1 MRKVSPLTPKCDYI
15 KSYIFSFFR
24 KKIKECILFFCLS
37 FFFSSC
43 SVSKY
48 IPQGESLYTGAKIIT
63 NTDSSL
69 NKKQTKALNK
79 QLKTIIRP
87 IPNSTIF
94 GFPYKVWFYY
104 ATGEPKK
111 EKGMRSWFR
120 MKFGETPLLASKRAV
135 NVNTEIISNYLN
147 NEGYFRSTASG
158 DLLMKGKKAAAFYTV
173 NVRPRYTIGKV
184 EFVIKDSMILSK
196 SLLQTKAASLLKVDE
211 PYRFDNI
218 KLERGRIDKTLKLN
232 GYYYFRPDFLIIKA
246 DTNQSNQKVNL
257 FLELKANI
265 TQTSLK
271 QYTIKDVLVYVDAP
285 DSTSIKGVQI
295 RGGLNVFDSKRS
307 FLPKVF
313 NDAIGFSSGRLYN
326 SQTHNASLSKLINL
340 RNFKFVKNRFEMVN
354 RSDSAQINV
363 IYDLTSLKKKSL
375 QTELNA
381 LTRSNNLAGTQLG
394 ASWLNRNIFK
404 GAEILK
410 IGINTGFDFQI
421 TNKQLNNAPNQYYR
435 LAGDADLTFPRFLLP
450 FYSVRAERNQDLP
463 KTNINLGYE
472 RLVQKGVAS
481 NADSST
487 YRYNQYTITSLRSSL
502 SYNLRKN
509 AAAEHHLTPISI
521 NLIKP
526 KNISEEFQLLIDRSI
541 NAGNI
546 PDLVRY
552 LKILETRLILGGQ
565 YNIVYTPIQ
574 VPKSRHYFY
583 LNAGVD
589 IAGNMGGLLTK
600 KQADGSKQIAKT
612 VFEQYARFDLET
624 RYYIDFTPSIRLAN
638 RVILGYGLPYGNSK
652 NLPNQVKQYFVGGSN
667 SIRAFRAR
675 SVGPSNYNII
685 GDSTSIFTTA
695 YGDVKLELNSEL
707 RIKLTQ
713 IINLAMFA
721 DAGNIWMAKYNED
734 SGFPKS
740 STFGKDFYKQLAVGG
755 GFGLRLDFTYV
766 KLRLDLATPFCKP
779 WLSEGDR
786 WVMKDIKPFEKAW
799 RKQELILNIAVDY
812 PF

>member
-1 MRKVSPLTPKCDYI
+1 MRKAPPNHSLGYYYTFSSSIIHCLEIGVLL
-15 KSYIFSFFR
+15 IF
-24 KKIKECILFFCLS
+24 L
-37 FFFSSC
+37 SSC
-43 SVSKY
+43 SINKY
-48 IPQGESLYTGAKIIT
+48 IPQGESLYTGAKIKT

-69 NKKQTKALNK
+69 NKKQTKALNE

-87 IPNSTIF
+87 KPNSTLF
-94 GFPYKVWFYY
+94 GFPFKVWFYY
-104 ATGEPKK
+104 VVGEPKK

-120 MKFGETPLLASKRAV
+120 KKFGETPILASKRAV

-158 DLLMKGKKAAAFYTV
+158 ELIIKGKKAEAFYV
-173 NVRPRYTIGKV
+173 ANVKPRYTIGKV
-184 EFVIKDSMILSK
+184 EFVKKDSMVFSK
-196 SLLQTKAASLLKVDE
+196 SLLQTKNASLLKVDE

-218 KLERGRIDKTLKLN
+218 KLERERIDKVLKLN

-246 DTNQSNQKVNL
+246 DTNQSGRKVNL
-257 FLELKANI
+257 FLELKSNI

-271 QYTIKDVLVYVDAP
+271 QYTINEILVYVDTP
-285 DSTSIKGVQI
+285 DSTSIKGIQI
-295 RGGLNVFDSKRS
+295 RRGLNVFDSKSS
-307 FLPKVF
+307 FKPKVF
-313 NDAIGFSSGRLYN
+313 NDAIGFGNGRLYN
-326 SQTHNASLSKLINL
+326 SQTHNASLSRLINL
-340 RNFKFVKNRFEMVN
+340 RNFKFVKNRFEMVK

-363 IYDLTSLKKKSL
+363 VYDLTSLKKKSL
-375 QTELNA
+375 QAELNA

-394 ASWLNRNIFK
+394 ASWLNRNILK

-410 IGINTGFDFQI
+410 IGINTGFDFQL
-421 TNKQLNNAPNQYYR
+421 TNKKLNNAPNQYYR

-450 FYSVRAERNQDLP
+450 FYRVRVGRNQDLP

-472 RLVQKGVAS
+472 RLVQKGVGI
-481 NADSST
+481 NDDSST

-502 SYNLRKN
+502 SYSLRKN
-509 AAAEHHLTPISI
+509 AAVEHNFTPLSI

-574 VPKSRHYFY
+574 APKSRHYFY

-589 IAGNMGGLLTK
+589 VAGNIAGLLTK
-600 KQADGSKQIAKT
+600 KQADGTKQIANT

-624 RYYIDFTPSIRLAN
+624 RYYIDLTPSIRLAN
-638 RVILGYGLPYGNSK
+638 RAILGYGLPYGNSK

-675 SVGPSNYNII
+675 SIGPGDYNII

-707 RIKLTQ
+707 RIRVNQ
-713 IINLAMFA
+713 IINLATFI
-721 DAGNIWMAKYNED
+721 DAGNIWLTKYYED

-740 STFGKDFYKQLAVGG
+740 STLGKDFYKQLAVGG
-755 GFGLRLDFTYV
+755 GLGLRLDFTFV

-779 WLSEGDR
+779 WLPEGER
-786 WVMKDIKPFEKAW
+786 WVMKDIKPLEKAW
-799 RKQELILNIAVDY
+799 RKQNLILNIAVDY

>member
-1 MRKVSPLTPKCDYI
+1 
-15 KSYIFSFFR
+15 
-24 KKIKECILFFCLS
+24 
-37 FFFSSC
+37 
-43 SVSKY
+43 
-48 IPQGESLYTGAKIIT
+48 
-63 NTDSSL
+63 
-69 NKKQTKALNK
+69 
-79 QLKTIIRP
+79 
-87 IPNSTIF
+87 
-94 GFPYKVWFYY
+94 
-104 ATGEPKK
+104 
-111 EKGMRSWFR
+111 
-120 MKFGETPLLASKRAV
+120 
-135 NVNTEIISNYLN
+135 
-147 NEGYFRSTASG
+147 
-158 DLLMKGKKAAAFYTV
+158 
-173 NVRPRYTIGKV
+173 
-184 EFVIKDSMILSK
+184 
-196 SLLQTKAASLLKVDE
+196 
-211 PYRFDNI
+211 
-218 KLERGRIDKTLKLN
+218 LKLN

-246 DTNQSNQKVNL
+246 DTNQSGRKVNL
-257 FLELKANI
+257 FLELKSNI

-271 QYTIKDVLVYVDAP
+271 QYTINEILVYVDTP
-285 DSTSIKGVQI
+285 DSTSIKGIQI
-295 RGGLNVFDSKRS
+295 RRGLNVFDSKSS
-307 FLPKVF
+307 FKPKVF
-313 NDAIGFSSGRLYN
+313 NDAIGFGNGRLYN
-326 SQTHNASLSKLINL
+326 SQTHNASLSRLINL
-340 RNFKFVKNRFEMVN
+340 RNFKFVKNRFEMVK

-363 IYDLTSLKKKSL
+363 VYDLTSLKKKSL
-375 QTELNA
+375 QAELNA

-394 ASWLNRNIFK
+394 ASWLNRNILK

-410 IGINTGFDFQI
+410 IGINTGFDFQL
-421 TNKQLNNAPNQYYR
+421 TNKKLNNAPNQYYR

-450 FYSVRAERNQDLP
+450 FYRVRVGRNQDLP

-472 RLVQKGVAS
+472 RLVQKGVGI
-481 NADSST
+481 NDDSST

-502 SYNLRKN
+502 SYSLRKN
-509 AAAEHHLTPISI
+509 AAVEHNFTPLSI

-589 IAGNMGGLLTK
+589 VAGNIAGLLTK
-600 KQADGSKQIAKT
+600 KQADGTKQIANT

-624 RYYIDFTPSIRLAN
+624 RYYIDLTPSIRLAN
-638 RVILGYGLPYGNSK
+638 RAILGYGLPYGNSK

-675 SVGPSNYNII
+675 SIGPGDYNII

-707 RIKLTQ
+707 RIRVNQ
-713 IINLAMFA
+713 IINLATFI
-721 DAGNIWMAKYNED
+721 DAGNIWLTKYYED

-740 STFGKDFYKQLAVGG
+740 STLGKDFYKQLAVGG
-755 GFGLRLDFTYV
+755 GLGLRLDFTFV

-779 WLSEGDR
+779 WLPEGER
-786 WVMKDIKPFEKAW
+786 WVMKDIKPLEKAW
-799 RKQELILNIAVDY
+799 RKQNLILNIAVDY

>member
-1 MRKVSPLTPKCDYI
+1 MRKAHLNHPSKYFNT
-15 KSYIFSFFR
+15 FSSS
-24 KKIKECILFFCLS
+24 IIHCLGIGMLLLFL
-37 FFFSSC
+37 SSC
-43 SVSKY
+43 SINKY
-48 IPQGESLYTGAKIIT
+48 IPQGESLYTGAKIKT
-63 NTDSSL
+63 NTDSIL
-69 NKKQTKALNK
+69 NKKQTKSLHE

-104 ATGEPKK
+104 VLGEPKK
-111 EKGMRSWFR
+111 EKGVRSWFR
-120 MKFGETPLLASKRAV
+120 KKFGEIPILASKRAV
-135 NVNTEIISNYLN
+135 NINTEIISNYLN

-158 DLLMKGKKAAAFYTV
+158 ELIIKGKKAEAFYV
-173 NVRPRYTIGKV
+173 ANVRPRYTIGKV
-184 EFVIKDSMILSK
+184 EFVKKDSTAFSK
-196 SLLQTKAASLLKVDE
+196 SLYQTKITSLLKVDE

-218 KLERGRIDKTLKLN
+218 KLERERIDKALKLY

-246 DTNQSNQKVNL
+246 DTNQRSLKVNL
-257 FLELKANI
+257 FLELKPNI

-271 QYTIKDVLVYVDAP
+271 QYTIKDVLVYVDTP
-285 DSTSIKGVQI
+285 DSTSLKGVQI
-295 RGGLNVFDSKRS
+295 RRGLHIFDPKRT
-307 FLPKVF
+307 FQPRVF
-313 NDAIGFSSGRLYN
+313 NDAIGFRNGRLYN
-326 SQTHNASLSKLINL
+326 SQTHNASLSRLINL

-363 IYDLTSLKKKSL
+363 VYDLTSLKNKSL
-375 QTELNA
+375 QAELNA

-394 ASWLNRNIFK
+394 ASWINRNIFK

-410 IGINTGFDFQI
+410 IGFNTGFDFQL
-421 TNKQLNNAPNQYYR
+421 TNKKLNNAPNQYYR
-435 LAGDADLTFPRFLLP
+435 LAGDADLIFPRFLLP
-450 FYSVRAERNQDLP
+450 FYRIKAGRNQDLP
-463 KTNINLGYE
+463 KTTINVGYE
-472 RLVQKGVAS
+472 RLVQKGVGF
-481 NADSST
+481 NNDSST
-487 YRYNQYTITSLRSSL
+487 YRYNQYTIASLRSSL
-502 SYNLRKN
+502 SYSLRKN
-509 AAAEHHLTPISI
+509 AAVEYNFTPLSI

-526 KNISEEFQLLIDRSI
+526 KNISEEFQLLVDRSI
-541 NAGNI
+541 NAGNV

-574 VPKSRHYFY
+574 APKSRHYFY

-589 IAGNMGGLLTK
+589 IAGNITGLLIK
-600 KQADGSKQIAKT
+600 KQAEVSKQIAKT
-612 VFEQYARFDLET
+612 VFEQYVRLDLET
-624 RYYIDFTPSIRLAN
+624 RYYIDLTPSIRLAN
-638 RVILGYGLPYGNSK
+638 RAILGYGLPYGNSK

-675 SVGPSNYNII
+675 SIGPGDYNII

-707 RIKLTQ
+707 RIKVTQ
-713 IINLAMFA
+713 IINLAAFV
-721 DAGNIWMAKYNED
+721 DAGNIWLSKHNED

-755 GFGLRLDFTYV
+755 GLGLRLDFTYV

-779 WLSEGDR
+779 WLPEGER
-786 WVMKDIKPFEKAW
+786 WVINDIKPFEKVW
-799 RKQELILNIAVDY
+799 RKQNLILNIAVDY

>member
-1 MRKVSPLTPKCDYI
+1 MRKAPIYILIHFSPTSIIHCLGI
-15 KSYIFSFFR
+15 GMLL
-24 KKIKECILFFCLS
+24 LFL
-37 FFFSSC
+37 SSC
-43 SVSKY
+43 SINKY
-48 IPQGESLYTGAKIIT
+48 IPQGESLYTGAKIKT

-69 NKKQTKALNK
+69 NKKQTKALNE

-87 IPNSTIF
+87 IPNSAIF

-104 ATGEPKK
+104 IVGEPKK

-120 MKFGETPLLASKRAV
+120 KKLGETPILASKRAV

-158 DLLMKGKKAAAFYTV
+158 ELIIKGKKAEAFYV
-173 NVRPRYTIGKV
+173 ANVQPRYTIGKV
-184 EFVIKDSMILSK
+184 EFIKKDSMAFSK
-196 SLLQTKAASLLKVDE
+196 SLLQTQTASLLKVDD

-218 KLERGRIDKTLKLN
+218 KLERERIDKALKLN

-246 DTNQSNQKVNL
+246 DTNQSSRKVNL
-257 FLELKANI
+257 FLELKPNI

-271 QYTIKDVLVYVDAP
+271 QYAIKDVLVYVDTP

-295 RGGLNVFDSKRS
+295 RRGLNIFDPKRS
-307 FLPKVF
+307 FQPKVF
-313 NDAIGFSSGRLYN
+313 NDAIGFRSGRLYN
-326 SQTHNASLSKLINL
+326 SQTHDASLSRLINL

-363 IYDLTSLKKKSL
+363 VYDLTSLKNKSL
-375 QTELNA
+375 QAELNA

-394 ASWLNRNIFK
+394 LNWLNRNIFK

-410 IGINTGFDFQI
+410 IGVNTGYDFQLA
-421 TNKQLNNAPNQYYR
+421 NKKLNNSLNSYYR
-435 LAGDADLTFPRFLLP
+435 LSGDVDLTFPRFLLP
-450 FYSVRAERNQDLP
+450 FYKIRAGRNQALP
-463 KTNINLGYE
+463 KTNINLGYV
-472 RLVQKGVAS
+472 RLVQKGFGTRE
-481 NADSST
+481 DSST

-502 SYNLRKN
+502 SYSLRKN
-509 AAAEHHLTPISI
+509 ATIEHNFTPLSI

-526 KNISEEFQLLIDRSI
+526 QNISEEFTDKIVRSAG
-541 NAGNI
+541 AGNI
-546 PDLVRY
+546 QDLLRY
-552 LKILETRLILGGQ
+552 DQILISRLILGGQ
-565 YNIVYTPIQ
+565 YNVIYTPVQ
-574 VPKSRHYFY
+574 SSKSRHYFY

-589 IAGNMGGLLTK
+589 FAGNIAGLLTK
-600 KQADGSKQIAKT
+600 KQTEGSKQIANT

-624 RYYIDFTPSIRLAN
+624 RYYLDITPSLRLAN
-638 RVILGYGLPYGNSK
+638 RAILGYGLPYGNSK

-675 SVGPSNYNII
+675 SIGPGNYNII

-707 RIKLTQ
+707 RIKVSQL
-713 IINLAMFA
+713 INLAAFI
-721 DAGNIWMAKYNED
+721 DAGNIWLTKYYED
-734 SGFPKS
+734 SGFPQS
-740 STFGKDFYKQLAVGG
+740 STLGKDFYKQLAVGG
-755 GFGLRLDFTYV
+755 GLGLRLDFTFV

-779 WLSEGDR
+779 WLPEGER
-786 WVMKDIKPFEKAW
+786 WVIQDIKPFEKAW
-799 RKQELILNIAVDY
+799 RKQNLILNIAVDY

>member
-1 MRKVSPLTPKCDYI
+1 MRKAPNYILTH
-15 KSYIFSFFR
+15 FSSTS
-24 KKIKECILFFCLS
+24 IIHCLGIGMLLLFL
-37 FFFSSC
+37 SSC
-43 SVSKY
+43 SINKY
-48 IPQGESLYTGAKIIT
+48 IPQGESLYTGAKIKT
-63 NTDSSL
+63 ATDSSF
-69 NKKQTKALNK
+69 TKSEIKTLDE

-104 ATGEPKK
+104 VVGEPKK

-120 MKFGETPLLASKRAV
+120 KKFGESPILASKRAV

-158 DLLMKGKKAAAFYTV
+158 ELIIKGKKAEAFYIA
-173 NVRPRYTIGKV
+173 NVQPRYTIGKV
-184 EFVIKDSMILSK
+184 EFIKKDSMAFSK
-196 SLLQTKAASLLKVDE
+196 SLLETKTASLLKVDE

-218 KLERGRIDKTLKLN
+218 KLERERIDKALKLN

-246 DTNQSNQKVNL
+246 DTNQSNRKVNL
-257 FLELKANI
+257 FLELKPNI

-271 QYTIKDVLVYVDAP
+271 QYAIKDVLVYVDTP
-285 DSTSIKGVQI
+285 DSTSINGVQV
-295 RGGLNVFDSKRS
+295 RRGLNIFDPKRS
-307 FLPKVF
+307 FQPKVF
-313 NDAIGFSSGRLYN
+313 NDAIGFRSGRLYN
-326 SQTHNASLSKLINL
+326 SQTHDASLSRLINL

-363 IYDLTSLKKKSL
+363 IYDLTSLKNKSL
-375 QTELNA
+375 QAELNA

-394 ASWLNRNIFK
+394 ASWVNRNIFK

-410 IGINTGFDFQI
+410 IGINTGFDFQL
-421 TNKQLNNAPNQYYR
+421 TNKKVDNAPNQYYR

-450 FYSVRAERNQDLP
+450 FYRVRAGRNQALP
-463 KTNINLGYE
+463 KTNINIGYE
-472 RLVQKGVAS
+472 RLVQKGIGF
-481 NADSST
+481 NEDSST
-487 YRYNQYTITSLRSSL
+487 YRYNQYTITSLRSPL
-502 SYNLRKN
+502 SYSLRKN
-509 AAAEHHLTPISI
+509 AAVEHNFTPLSI

-526 KNISEEFQLLIDRSI
+526 KNISEEFQFLIDRSI
-541 NAGNI
+541 NSGNI

-574 VPKSRHYFY
+574 APKSRHYFY

-589 IAGNMGGLLTK
+589 FAGNIAGLLTK
-600 KQADGSKQIAKT
+600 KQAEGSKKIANT

-624 RYYIDFTPSIRLAN
+624 RYYLDLTPSLRLAN

-652 NLPNQVKQYFVGGSN
+652 NLPNQVKQYFIGGSN

-675 SVGPSNYNII
+675 SIGPGDFDIT
-685 GDSTSIFTTA
+685 GDSTSVFTTA

-707 RIKLTQ
+707 RIKVSQL
-713 IINLAMFA
+713 INLAAFI
-721 DAGNIWMAKYNED
+721 DAGNIWLTKYYED

-740 STFGKDFYKQLAVGG
+740 NTLGKDFYKQLAVGG
-755 GFGLRLDFTYV
+755 GLGLRLDFTFV

-779 WLSEGDR
+779 WLPEGER
-786 WVMKDIKPFEKAW
+786 WVIQDIKPFEKTW
-799 RKQELILNIAVDY
+799 RKQNLILNIAVDY

>member
-1 MRKVSPLTPKCDYI
+1 MRKAPPNHLSIYFKTVSSSIIHCFGIGMVL
-15 KSYIFSFFR
+15 
-24 KKIKECILFFCLS
+24 LFL
-37 FFFSSC
+37 SSC
-43 SVSKY
+43 SINKY
-48 IPQGESLYTGAKIIT
+48 IPQGESLYTGAKIKT

-69 NKKQTKALNK
+69 NTKQTKALNE

-87 IPNSTIF
+87 IPNSTLF

-104 ATGEPKK
+104 VVGEPKK

-120 MKFGETPLLASKRAV
+120 KKFGETPVLASKRAV

-158 DLLMKGKKAAAFYTV
+158 ELIIKGKKSEAFYIA
-173 NVRPRYTIGKV
+173 NVQPRYTIGRV
-184 EFVIKDSMILSK
+184 EFIKKDSMAFSK
-196 SLLQTKAASLLKVDE
+196 SLLQTKPASLLKVND

-218 KLERGRIDKTLKLN
+218 KLERERIDKALKLN
-232 GYYYFRPDFLIIKA
+232 GFYYFRPDFLIIKA
-246 DTNQSNQKVNL
+246 DTNQSSRKVNL
-257 FLELKANI
+257 FLELKPNI

-271 QYTIKDVLVYVDAP
+271 QYAIKDVLVYVDTP
-285 DSTSIKGVQI
+285 DSTSTKGVEVR
-295 RGGLNVFDSKRS
+295 RGLSVFDPKRS
-307 FLPKVF
+307 FQPKVF
-313 NDAIGFSSGRLYN
+313 NDAIGFRSGRLYN
-326 SQTHNASLSKLINL
+326 SQTHDASLSRLINL

-363 IYDLTSLKKKSL
+363 VYDLTSLKNKSL
-375 QTELNA
+375 QAELNA

-394 ASWLNRNIFK
+394 LNWLNRNIFK

-410 IGINTGFDFQI
+410 IGINTGFDFQL
-421 TNKQLNNAPNQYYR
+421 TNKKLNNAPNQYYR

-450 FYSVRAERNQDLP
+450 FYRVRAGRNQALP
-463 KTNINLGYE
+463 KTNINIGYE
-472 RLVQKGVAS
+472 RLVQKGVGIRD
-481 NADSST
+481 DSST

-502 SYNLRKN
+502 SYSLRKN
-509 AAAEHHLTPISI
+509 AAVEHNFTPLSI

-526 KNISEEFQLLIDRSI
+526 KNISEEFQFLIDRSI

-565 YNIVYTPIQ
+565 YNVIYTPIQ
-574 VPKSRHYFY
+574 APKSRHYFY
-583 LNAGVD
+583 LNAGFD
-589 IAGNMGGLLTK
+589 IAGNLAGLLIK
-600 KQADGSKQIAKT
+600 KQVENSKRIANT

-624 RYYIDFTPSIRLAN
+624 RYYLDLTPRIRLAN

-675 SVGPSNYNII
+675 SIGPGNFEIT
-685 GDSTSIFTTA
+685 GDSTSVFTTA

-707 RIKLTQ
+707 RIKVSQL
-713 IINLAMFA
+713 INLATFI
-721 DAGNIWMAKYNED
+721 DAGNIWLTKYYED
-734 SGFPKS
+734 SGFPQS

-755 GFGLRLDFTYV
+755 GLGLRLDFTFV

-779 WLSEGDR
+779 WLPEGER
-786 WVMKDIKPFEKAW
+786 WVIQDIKPFEKAW
-799 RKQELILNIAVDY
+799 RKQNLILNIAVDY